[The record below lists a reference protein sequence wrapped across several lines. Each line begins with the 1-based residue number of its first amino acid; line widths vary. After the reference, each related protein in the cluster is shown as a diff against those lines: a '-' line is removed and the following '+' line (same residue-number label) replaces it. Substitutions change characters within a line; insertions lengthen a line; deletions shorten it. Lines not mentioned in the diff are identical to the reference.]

1 MIKEHNL
8 YKNISKGNK
17 NVLISSDKNVS
28 ILRNVQNISHNIRN
42 N

>member
-1 MIKEHNL
+1 MITEHNS

-17 NVLISSDKNVS
+17 NVLNSPDKNVS